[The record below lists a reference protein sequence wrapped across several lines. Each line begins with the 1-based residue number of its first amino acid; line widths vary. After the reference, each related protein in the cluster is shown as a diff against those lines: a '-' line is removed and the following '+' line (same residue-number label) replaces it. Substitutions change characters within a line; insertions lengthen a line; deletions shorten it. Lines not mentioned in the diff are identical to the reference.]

1 MSYPLKRI
9 AAIFLLGGFAF
20 HAGAQIMTEAEAR
33 THTQRVEGG
42 WKAVQVGD
50 SAHSVEQKMGRPG
63 SIIKGNN
70 GRDDR
75 WLYFTAHM
83 SYVVIV
89 RDGKVIAKESTL
101 D

>member
-33 THTQRVEGG
+33 AHTQRVEGG

-63 SIIKGNN
+63 SIIKENGQDNYFVAKGGNYKITFTIN
-70 GRDDR
+70 AEDEGRILTIDPQ
-75 WLYFTAHM
+75 
-83 SYVVIV
+83 
-89 RDGKVIAKESTL
+89 
-101 D
+101 